1 MTIRKGEAWGETG
14 PLAADGVVI
23 DSDAEA
29 RAALTAAR
37 RGRLPLPELGLLG
50 GDLARTVGATG
61 SADRLRG
68 PDAQRM
74 PIDLGTVLVDGRLEL
89 FVAHL
94 VVRRPLW
101 QGPFTIAMNAEFL
114 GSWKMAPRAHP
125 GDGLLDVLEG
135 TLGLDDRLRAR
146 SRLRTGEHVPHP
158 AIRQRRVAAV
168 QIDVPRGARVW
179 LDGEQLGR
187 AAHLSIRIEPD
198 AFVGV
203 V

>member
-1 MTIRKGEAWGETG
+1 MTVRKGEAWGETG
-14 PLAADGVVI
+14 PLADDGVLVR
-23 DSDAEA
+23 SDAQA

-37 RGRLPLPELGLLG
+37 RDRRPMPELGLLD
-50 GDLARTVGATG
+50 GDLARSVGATG
-61 SADRLRG
+61 DVERLRG

-101 QGPFTIAMNAEFL
+101 QGPFVVAMNAEFL
-114 GSWKMAPRAHP
+114 GRWKFAPRAHP

-135 TLGLDDRLRAR
+135 SLGLDDRLRAR
-146 SRLRTGEHVPHP
+146 RRLRTGDHVPHP
-158 AIRQRRVAAV
+158 GIRQRRVAAA
-168 QIDVPRGARVW
+168 QFDVPRGASVW
-179 LDGEQLGR
+179 LDGERIGR
-187 AAHLSIRIEPD
+187 AGRLSVRVEPD
-198 AFVGV
+198 ALVGV